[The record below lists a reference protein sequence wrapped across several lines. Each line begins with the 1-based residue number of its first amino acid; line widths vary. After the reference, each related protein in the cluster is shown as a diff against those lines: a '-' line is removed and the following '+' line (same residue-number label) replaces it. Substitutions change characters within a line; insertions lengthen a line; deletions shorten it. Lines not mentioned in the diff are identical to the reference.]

1 MKIILASASPRRREI
16 MDKLNLSYRV
26 IVPNIDETLNEELPL
41 EKQIEDLAYR
51 KAMAI
56 KKNRRDDLVIAAD
69 TVVVV
74 NHHILGKPHSLSEAR
89 KMMKMLSGKT
99 HRVITSIAILGQ
111 EEYVDHDV
119 AYVTFSKLNDQEI
132 EDYIQTREPYDK
144 AGGYAIQGWASV
156 FIPRMKGSFYT
167 VMGFP
172 LHLVYNKFRELG
184 LYDHQQ

>member
-144 AGGYAIQGWASV
+144 AGGYA
-156 FIPRMKGSFYT
+156 
-167 VMGFP
+167 
-172 LHLVYNKFRELG
+172 
-184 LYDHQQ
+184 